1 MENRKY
7 KNSGA
12 VLSLEF
18 QERIAKD
25 YQQRGRLT
33 KADASTL
40 RAYLKETGRI
50 RDFGDGSRY
59 GVKDWHERTEAAIRS
74 AINEEGDHGYG
85 DYWRSGWLDCKTHV
99 HETVS
104 WRISWDGCLCT
115 YLCEVICSDSSDNG
129 GWGQEYVPRT
139 GIEEDVIDS
148 LKNGLERAWDKAIA
162 NKKFLT
168 ENERRER

>member
-1 MENRKY
+1 M
-7 KNSGA
+7 
-12 VLSLEF
+12 
-18 QERIAKD
+18 
-25 YQQRGRLT
+25 
-33 KADASTL
+33 
-40 RAYLKETGRI
+40 
-50 RDFGDGSRY
+50 
-59 GVKDWHERTEAAIRS
+59 
-74 AINEEGDHGYG
+74 
-85 DYWRSGWLDCKTHV
+85 

-104 WRISWDGCLCT
+104 WRISWDGYRGT